1 MNKPIIR
8 VFAVLLVLFGLLAY
22 FTTRWTVI
30 DRAALQEN
38 PQNKRELLAQQ
49 RIARGTIAADDGTV
63 LARSIRRGDG
73 TYARRYP
80 ANGLFA
86 QSVGY
91 SFLNPGTAGLERFY
105 NGQLTGQAAGLE
117 GTLRKLQG
125 KRQQGNDLRTSLDPQ
140 SQQIAI
146 DQLAGR
152 AGAVVALDPRN
163 GRVKVMAS
171 IPSYD
176 PNVLRSA
183 KATAVLNSAPGAP
196 LLNRTTAGLY
206 PPGSTFKVVTAAA
219 AIDSGLYE
227 PSSTVN
233 GANGLEISGVPL
245 NNDGGQSFG
254 EIDLTT
260 ALTQSVN
267 TVWAQVGERVGKR
280 RMSRYMERFGFGSPV
295 PVDLPANERLASGLF
310 CSPDG
315 KRELVSPTDG
325 CVDIGRA
332 SIGQDKLLA
341 TPLQMAMVA
350 SAVANRGILMR
361 PAIATRTVDPEGRTA
376 YENTPQQYS
385 RVMSPATAEKL
396 TAMMQKVVEEGT
408 GTAASLTGID
418 VAGKT
423 GTAERDVINNIT
435 QPWFIAFAPASD
447 PQIAIAITIEK
458 TVGGFGGTD
467 AAPIAKAV
475 MESLLR

>member
-30 DRAALQEN
+30 DRAALQDN

-49 RIARGTIAADDGTV
+49 RIARGSILAASGTV
-63 LARSIRRGDG
+63 LARSIRRSDG

-80 ANGLFA
+80 ENGLFA
-86 QSVGY
+86 QTVGY

-105 NGQLTGQAAGLE
+105 NGQLTGRSAGLE

-125 KRQQGNDLRTSLDPQ
+125 KRQQGNDLDTALDPQ
-140 SQQIAI
+140 SQRIAL

-163 GRVKVMAS
+163 GRVRVMAS

-176 PNVLRSA
+176 PNVLRTA
-183 KATAVLNSAPGAP
+183 KETAILNSAAGAP

-219 AIDSGLYE
+219 ALDSGLYE
-227 PSSTVN
+227 PSSTVSGDN
-233 GANGLEISGVPL
+233 GISISGVPL

-254 EIDLTT
+254 QIDLTT

-280 RMSRYMERFGFGSPV
+280 RMGRYMERFGFGSPV
-295 PVDLPANERLASGLF
+295 PVDLPANERLASGAY

-315 KRELVSPTDG
+315 KRELVVATNS
-325 CVDIGRA
+325 CVDIGRTA
-332 SIGQDKLLA
+332 IGQDKLLA

-350 SAVANRGILMR
+350 SAVANRGVLMR

-376 YENTPQQYS
+376 YENTPQQFS
-385 RVMSPATAEKL
+385 RVMSAATAEKL
-396 TAMMQKVVEEGT
+396 TAMMMKVVQEGT
-408 GTAASLTGID
+408 GTAAALTGIE

-435 QPWFIAFAPASD
+435 QPWFIAFAPASN
-447 PQIAIAITIEK
+447 PRVAIAVTIEK
-458 TVGGFGGTD
+458 TVGGFGGTE
-467 AAPIAKAV
+467 AAPIARAV

>member
-1 MNKPIIR
+1 
-8 VFAVLLVLFGLLAY
+8 
-22 FTTRWTVI
+22 
-30 DRAALQEN
+30 
-38 PQNKRELLAQQ
+38 
-49 RIARGTIAADDGTV
+49 
-63 LARSIRRGDG
+63 
-73 TYARRYP
+73 
-80 ANGLFA
+80 
-86 QSVGY
+86 
-91 SFLNPGTAGLERFY
+91 
-105 NGQLTGQAAGLE
+105 
-117 GTLRKLQG
+117 
-125 KRQQGNDLRTSLDPQ
+125 
-140 SQQIAI
+140 
-146 DQLAGR
+146 
-152 AGAVVALDPRN
+152 
-163 GRVKVMAS
+163 MAS

-183 KATAVLNSAPGAP
+183 KQTARLNSAPGAP

-233 GANGLEISGVPL
+233 GDNGIEISGVPL

-254 EIDLTT
+254 EVDLTT
-260 ALTQSVN
+260 ALTQSIN

-280 RMSRYMERFGFGSPV
+280 RMGRYMERFGFGSPA
-295 PVDLPANERLASGLF
+295 PVDLPASERLASGLY

-315 KRELVSPTDG
+315 NRELVSPTDS

-332 SIGQDKLLA
+332 SIGQDKLLT

-361 PAIATRTVDPEGRTA
+361 PGIATRTIDPEGRTA
-376 YENTPQQYS
+376 YENTPQRFS
-385 RVMSPATAEKL
+385 RVMSVASAEKL
-396 TAMMQKVVEEGT
+396 TAMMQRVVQEGT
-408 GTAASLTGID
+408 GTAAALTGIE

-447 PQIAIAITIEK
+447 PQVAIAVTIEK

>member
-8 VFAVLLVLFGLLAY
+8 VFAVLLVLFGLLGY

-30 DRAALQEN
+30 DRAALQDN

-49 RIARGTIAADDGTV
+49 RIARGLIEAGTGTV
-63 LARSIRRGDG
+63 LARSIRRADG

-80 ANGLFA
+80 ENGLFA
-86 QSVGY
+86 QTVGY

-105 NGQLTGQAAGLE
+105 NGQLTGRTAGFE

-125 KRQQGNDLRTSLDPQ
+125 KRQQGNDLQTSLDPP
-140 SQQIAI
+140 SQQIAL

-152 AGAVVALDPRN
+152 PGAVVALDPRN

-171 IPSYD
+171 VPSYD
-176 PNVLRSA
+176 PNVLRGA
-183 KATAVLNSAPGAP
+183 KQTAVLNSAPGAP

-219 AIDSGLYE
+219 ALDSGLYE
-227 PSSTVN
+227 PTSTVN
-233 GANGLEISGVPL
+233 GANGIEISGVPL
-245 NNDGGQSFG
+245 NNDGQQDFG

-280 RMSRYMERFGFGSPV
+280 RMGRYMERFGFGSPV
-295 PVDLPANERLASGLF
+295 PVDLPADERLASGAF

-315 KRELVSPTDG
+315 KRELVDPTDS
-325 CVDIGRA
+325 CVDIGRTA
-332 SIGQDKLLA
+332 MGQDKLLA

-350 SAVANRGILMR
+350 SAVANRGVLMR
-361 PAIATRTVDPEGRTA
+361 PQIGTRTIDPEGRTA
-376 YENTPQQYS
+376 YENTPQQFS
-385 RVMSPATAEKL
+385 RVMSASSAEKL
-396 TAMMQKVVEEGT
+396 TAMMTKVVQEGT
-408 GTAASLTGID
+408 GTAAALTGID

-435 QPWFIAFAPASD
+435 QPWFIAFAPASN
-447 PQIAIAITIEK
+447 PQIAIAVTIEE